1 MILWEGTR
9 KMLTFFQE
17 NLSTILVGT
26 AVLSILIL
34 VLWYMYRQR
43 KKARRS
49 GGCGGSCAAAPIPA
63 AAVAK

>member
-1 MILWEGTR
+1 
-9 KMLTFFQE
+9 MLTFFQE

-34 VLWYMYRQR
+34 VVWYMYRQR

-49 GGCGGSCAAAPIPA
+49 GGCGGSCCGCPHSGGCRS
-63 AAVAK
+63 K